1 MASQASVPKADG
13 VRLTRLQ
20 APAYTHPTPV
30 LGYRQAE
37 DTSRGLTQAGL
48 RTGPAHGKSPT
59 AVPSASNPCDQGEQR
74 RASQLNSTCPPR
86 RQELVKQRDPE
97 QQG

>member
-20 APAYTHPTPV
+20 APAYTHPAPV

-59 AVPSASNPCDQGEQR
+59 AVPSASCYQPMQSGRTE
-74 RASQLNSTCPPR
+74 AGLTTQLDVPTKKAGAG
-86 RQELVKQRDPE
+86 QAT
-97 QQG
+97 